1 MIKISKT
8 KINKKA
14 GMIAV
19 LGGVL
24 MIIAGVTGASTWR
37 ELGDIAIDITGVQS
51 LGIVF
56 QVLVLIGSLGGLVVI
71 VGGLIL
77 QKSVTSGK
85 ILITIGAGFG
95 IIGLIIFLVVTFM
108 GDNPAANFISAIG
121 LGFIGLIL
129 TIVARQKAV

>member
-1 MIKISKT
+1 M
-8 KINKKA
+8 
-14 GMIAV
+14 
-19 LGGVL
+19 L
-24 MIIAGVTGASTWR
+24 IAGVTGASTWR
-37 ELGDIAIDITGVQS
+37 EIGDIAIDITGVQS

-129 TIVARQKAV
+129 TIVARQKAVK

>member
-1 MIKISKT
+1 
-8 KINKKA
+8 
-14 GMIAV
+14 MIAV
-19 LGGVL
+19 VGGVL
-24 MIIAGVTGASTWR
+24 MLIAGVTGASTWR
-37 ELGDIAIDITGVQS
+37 EIGDIAIDITGVQS

-129 TIVARQKAV
+129 TIVARQKAVK

>member
-1 MIKISKT
+1 M
-8 KINKKA
+8 NRKA

-19 LGGVL
+19 VGGVL
-24 MIIAGVTGASTWR
+24 MLIAGVTGASTWR
-37 ELGDIAIDITGVQS
+37 EIGDIAIDITGVQS

-129 TIVARQKAV
+129 TIVARQKAVK